1 GLDAPTPST
10 VLSPRATY
18 ITAAPRSAGRSR
30 VPLWPPH
37 AQPATSPASASI
49 EDRRVTDSPRLRLR
63 LALRPRDALRL
74 ARSGSQTRLAARV
87 AEPPRPPLGSH
98 DQDHRLASRRASPS
112 LRGRRSA
119 RTTTFIGSPRS
130 AGPQP
135 RDALR
140 LARPG
145 SQTRLAARVAEP
157 PRPPLGSHY
166 HTAASSRDRRYQG
179 ASGKV
184 IGRIAGSVTPAS
196 RYAATYARPAAES
209 PTAPSPPASVSGTS
223 PSRSKARTPSPRPL
237 PTSIAR

>member
-1 GLDAPTPST
+1 

-18 ITAAPRSAGRSR
+18 ITAAPRWAGRSH

-112 LRGRRSA
+112 LRGRLSA
-119 RTTTFIGSPRS
+119 RTTTPRL
-130 AGPQP
+130 
-135 RDALR
+135 LR
-140 LARPG
+140 G
-145 SQTRLAARVAEP
+145 
-157 PRPPLGSHY
+157 
-166 HTAASSRDRRYQG
+166 
-179 ASGKV
+179 
-184 IGRIAGSVTPAS
+184 IAGT
-196 RYAATYARPAAES
+196 RARR
-209 PTAPSPPASVSGTS
+209 G
-223 PSRSKARTPSPRPL
+223 R
-237 PTSIAR
+237 